1 MMGCEHLRGRRGPRH
16 GAAPCHKHGGCA
28 RADTGGA
35 GPTGRPAGDAQP
47 PDHSGGGQGALC
59 RSCTGWW
66 RGVEGVRSNEW
77 KERAR
82 RHRERAGL
90 AGRGQHDGLGGGW
103 ETDVIIGPGLSLEST
118 GYLGPEMLSPAFC
131 NRHCYS
137 FKSNEFCPFN
147 KYAQNTCNTWG

>member
-1 MMGCEHLRGRRGPRH
+1 MGRLR
-16 GAAPCHKHGGCA
+16 AASTGDAPGQTLEVQDP
-28 RADTGGA
+28 RADRPGTPSPLTTAAAARGHCA
-35 GPTGRPAGDAQP
+35 GPARG
-47 PDHSGGGQGALC
+47 
-59 RSCTGWW
+59 GWW

-147 KYAQNTCNTWG
+147 KYAQNTPATRGAKRCDGETA

>member
-1 MMGCEHLRGRRGPRH
+1 MGCEHLRGRRGPRH
-16 GAAPCHKHGGCA
+16 GAAPCRKHGGCA

-35 GPTGRPAGDAQP
+35 GPAGGPAGDAQP

-66 RGVEGVRSNEW
+66 RRGVEGVRSNEW